1 LVHTRNLRLLLT
13 AYPTRRRR
21 CACNSQ
27 KMERI
32 TKRFRMMLSKII
44 RERKFKRMLALQTK
58 YSLNVLL
65 SQLQKL
71 KSSHS
76 MLWLQQLRLLK
87 KLHLEQKKL

>member
-1 LVHTRNLRLLLT
+1 MVHTRNLRLLLT
-13 AYPTRRRR
+13 ARRRR
-21 CACNSQ
+21 YACNSQ

-32 TKRFRMMLSKII
+32 TLDRMMLSKII

-58 YSLNVLL
+58 YSLNIYLVLL
-65 SQLQKL
+65 NQLQKL

-76 MLWLQQLRLLK
+76 MLWLQQLRPLK